1 MTQIEEKKEY
11 LRVLDAKLSNS
22 AFTRNAPEK
31 VVRIEM
37 DKRNQAMAQLEKLET
52 KYGQIM
58 G

>member
-37 DKRNQAMAQLEKLET
+37 DKRNQAKAQLEKLET
-52 KYGQIM
+52 KYGQIV